1 MKDEKLC
8 YFWEEVLER
17 RFYEKR
23 IYIGKDCLKGEGS
36 DSLREGGPWQE
47 RGEVVVLKGREGDT
61 PMHTMNLVSYFTS
74 KISKVRLI

>member
-8 YFWEEVLER
+8 YFWEEVLE

-36 DSLREGGPWQE
+36 DSLQ
-47 RGEVVVLKGREGDT
+47 
-61 PMHTMNLVSYFTS
+61 
-74 KISKVRLI
+74 I